1 VLHFSL
7 MSKISAFHS
16 NNRIPV
22 RLLPYRLPVVPIC
35 SCWPPE
41 TGDKD
46 HETSSEEEE
55 EEAES
60 NLDSTRSALAGSYPA
75 APKKARVSCEEPTAQ
90 AALAS
95 WARSAALP

>member
-1 VLHFSL
+1 
-7 MSKISAFHS
+7 MSKISASIRTLVSLSFYY
-16 NNRIPV
+16 
-22 RLLPYRLPVVPIC
+22 LLSTVVPIS

-41 TGDKD
+41 TGDED
-46 HETSSEEEE
+46 HETSSEEE

-60 NLDSTRSALAGSYPA
+60 NLDSTRPALAGSYPA

>member
-1 VLHFSL
+1 MLVLYFSL

-22 RLLPYRLPVVPIC
+22 RLFTVVPIS

-41 TGDKD
+41 TGYED

-60 NLDSTRSALAGSYPA
+60 NLDGTRSALAGSYPA

-90 AALAS
+90 AALTS